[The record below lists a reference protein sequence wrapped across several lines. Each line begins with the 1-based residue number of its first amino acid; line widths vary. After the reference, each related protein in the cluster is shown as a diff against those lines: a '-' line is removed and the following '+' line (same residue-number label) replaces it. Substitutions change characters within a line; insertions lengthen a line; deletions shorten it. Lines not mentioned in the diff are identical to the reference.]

1 MNNITDKAILSLTI
15 WPHRSCTRGIFHFI
29 TLLTALTL
37 LLPPLLFLNVELA
50 FAILP
55 FSLISISLLY
65 LLGEK
70 NFRDGKLKEKLEIFP
85 KKIILQR
92 AEPTGRIRIWSANP
106 FWIHVNYYKNGPIKN
121 YLTLRENG
129 KEVEVGSFL
138 TPKERENLR
147 HLIEDTLHKLTGKN
161 FSS

>member
-1 MNNITDKAILSLTI
+1 ME
-15 WPHRSCTRGIFHFI
+15 
-29 TLLTALTL
+29 LTL
-37 LLPPLLFLNVELA
+37 
-50 FAILP
+50 AILP

-65 LLGEK
+65 LFGER
-70 NFRDGKLKEKLEIFP
+70 NFRDGKLEEKLEIFP

-92 AEPTGRIRIWSANP
+92 VDPAGRIRSWSANP
-106 FWIHVNYYKNGPIKN
+106 FWIQVNYYKNGPIEN
-121 YLTLRENG
+121 YLTLRGNG

-138 TPKERENLR
+138 TPKERENLK